1 MKDKDPRVE
10 DTQYGAPLATAG
22 SNEHVPTADAS
33 VLADDLLFFYVH
45 WHGIA
50 TPIDKARRDLLMK
63 AAHQI
68 RALRD
73 EVAQWR
79 TWGVIEIAVR
89 NPNVS
94 QLYGALGRARTESR
108 SRTRT
113 AQPTAVAWAG
123 WLSASWCS
131 WR

>member
-94 QLYGALGRARTESR
+94 SYMEHWEGRALKAEAELAR
-108 SRTRT
+108 
-113 AQPTAVAWAG
+113 
-123 WLSASWCS
+123 LSQQ
-131 WR
+131 R